1 MANAPANPSYQHK
14 LGLLGERP
22 IGITSYKVGSRFS
35 CQIDNVDPGAVIGR
49 ASGATREEAIETALA
64 NAAHSLKL
72 QDVNDALR
80 LAVEQIRPVNRIKK

>member
-1 MANAPANPSYQHK
+1 MANAPANPSYEHK

-35 CQIDNVDPGAVIGR
+35 CQIDNVDPG